1 MEEDKF
7 IETFESLIKTIKNLI
22 VKPVKRFTGFAS
34 LGLLLVVLLLTALVF
49 LFMGVLKIM
58 QGLGVLIGVN
68 PTGFALSAL
77 GIVFLVLSLNNYRR
91 KRRIETRKLHK
102 IKQKRAIRRKKK

>member
-7 IETFESLIKTIKNLI
+7 LDTFENLIKTIKDLI
-22 VKPVKRFTGFAS
+22 VNPVKRFTGFAS
-34 LGLLLVVLLLTALVF
+34 LGLLLIVLLLTALVF

-77 GIVFLVLSLNNYRR
+77 GIVFLVLSLNNYR
-91 KRRIETRKLHK
+91 
-102 IKQKRAIRRKKK
+102 KKNKNA

>member
-1 MEEDKF
+1 
-7 IETFESLIKTIKNLI
+7 
-22 VKPVKRFTGFAS
+22 
-34 LGLLLVVLLLTALVF
+34 
-49 LFMGVLKIM
+49 MGVLKIM

-91 KRRIETRKLHK
+91 K
-102 IKQKRAIRRKKK
+102 KKNA